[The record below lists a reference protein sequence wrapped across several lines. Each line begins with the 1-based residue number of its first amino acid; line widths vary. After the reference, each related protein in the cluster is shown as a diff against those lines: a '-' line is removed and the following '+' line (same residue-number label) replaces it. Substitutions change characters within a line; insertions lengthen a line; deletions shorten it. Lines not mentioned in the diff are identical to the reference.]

1 MSEIYNVYEISFKT
15 LCKNID
21 SILNKEEFNSHTISK
36 LRNDIQEINHIK
48 NQMNLEINN
57 LKLPNN
63 KKSKEAKENLKK
75 YKNIVYE
82 YNNKLFLLQNK
93 YCFNYENKNNKKD
106 ILIDDEDNNKI
117 GFIES
122 QYIRQQKINNIE
134 RNILDIEKIGIDIES
149 NLEYQNEL
157 IKNMNNN
164 AKMMNQ
170 DAEITNDLVNKVIN
184 QVRRNKIIF
193 YILLMILV
201 IIFIILMIIKK
212 NKN

>member
-1 MSEIYNVYEISFKT
+1 MSEIYNVYEINFKT

-36 LRNDIQEINHIK
+36 LRNDIQEINLIIY
-48 NQMNLEINN
+48 QMNLEINN
-57 LKLPNN
+57 LKMPNN

-106 ILIDDEDNNKI
+106 ILIDDDDNNKMR
-117 GFIES
+117 FIES

-170 DAEITNDLVNKVIN
+170 DVDITNDLVNKVIN

-212 NKN
+212 NKD